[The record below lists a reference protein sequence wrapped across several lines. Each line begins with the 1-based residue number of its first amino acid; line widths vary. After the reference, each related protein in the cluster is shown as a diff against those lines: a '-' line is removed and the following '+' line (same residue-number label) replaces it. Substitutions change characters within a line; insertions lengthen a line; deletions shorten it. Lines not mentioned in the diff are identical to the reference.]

1 MGEILLVNC
10 SGTKKAV
17 RGLEKNL
24 DRFFNKNKRYELK
37 GISDYTKVKGKP
49 WLRRIVLKVEDKS
62 NDNQPRARPG
72 LRLMQYKVVC

>member
-1 MGEILLVNC
+1 MYYLATNV
-10 SGTKKAV
+10 TKELAH
-17 RGLEKNL
+17 
-24 DRFFNKNKRYELK
+24 NKLK

>member
-49 WLRRIVLKVEDKS
+49 WLSRIVLKVEDKS

-72 LRLMQYKVVC
+72 LRLMHYKVVC